1 VSLRRGSGPEDI
13 DVELGD
19 LELGDAPPIAA
30 GARKRVALETFAGNE
45 EALRRTALRY
55 SLCEDDADEAL
66 QRGLEILLHKA
77 PSENARELIRWTQT
91 VVKHEALAVR
101 EERERVLAGPAAQ
114 TPVPGRED
122 WVAMLPTE
130 VAGPHE
136 RAERDEA
143 IERSRE
149 ALATLKPQEVRTLG
163 LLGEGY
169 SYREI
174 ADITGFSARKVNR
187 AIVEGRERFRHFLT
201 RRDGGE
207 RCTELAPLLSAF
219 ADDEA
224 EAADVATLREHLR
237 TCPYCRSTLRAYRA
251 APGAAAALLPIV
263 PPARGAVLG
272 RLHDAYAAVA
282 TRVGGGSGTS
292 DSTLGGLAA
301 AGGTRGAGMT
311 ALAKVLAL
319 CAGTVGGAAACVAT
333 GVVPAL
339 PIDGPA
345 PRQAPPPKVAVHHHP
360 RHQKLAA
367 DLTAGPEYDVPPVV
381 TPTEVIESMPE
392 PQAQETQAPAS
403 AESGEGGEG
412 GGEAPPPQKE
422 EPRRDPEEAPI
433 ETAIAETPTSESG
446 ATEYVES
453 PPAETY
459 EAPSTSTATA
469 STSAAPTSSS
479 SGGGSG
485 GSSGSSSGSAAGEFG
500 P

>member
-1 VSLRRGSGPEDI
+1 VELRR
-13 DVELGD
+13 LK
-19 LELGDAPPIAA
+19 LGDAPPVAA
-30 GARKRVALETFAGNE
+30 GARKRVALETFADNE
-45 EALRRTALRY
+45 DALRRTALRY

-122 WVAMLPTE
+122 WVAMLPAE
-130 VAGPHE
+130 VAGPAE

-149 ALATLKPQEVRTLG
+149 ALATLKPQEARTLG

-174 ADITGFSARKVNR
+174 AEITGFSARKVNR

-207 RCTELAPLLSAF
+207 RCAELAPLLSAF

-224 EAADVATLREHLR
+224 AAADVATLRDHLR

-263 PPARGAVLG
+263 PPARGAVVG

-339 PIDGPA
+339 PIDRPA
-345 PRQAPPPKVAVHHHP
+345 SHQAPPAKVAVHH
-360 RHQKLAA
+360 RQQWRGLAA
-367 DLTAGPEYDVPPVV
+367 DLTTGPDYEVPPVV
-381 TPTEVIESMPE
+381 TPAEVIESRPE
-392 PQAQETQAPAS
+392 PQVQETAAPA
-403 AESGEGGEG
+403 AAADEGAPEASSQA
-412 GGEAPPPQKE
+412 EAPPPQ

-433 ETAIAETPTSESG
+433 ESAIAETPTTDSG
-446 ATEYVES
+446 ATEYTES
-453 PPAETY
+453 APVETY
-459 EAPSTSTATA
+459 EAPSAATATA
-469 STSAAPTSSS
+469 STTSPAPSS
-479 SGGGSG
+479 SGGGG
-485 GSSGSSSGSAAGEFG
+485 GGGGSSSGSAAGEFG